1 MTPARPAAGDA
12 DRLVTVGR
20 YSDPI
25 AAELARSRLESDG
38 LAGFIQGG
46 GLGSLLPTA
55 VVYPILLQVR
65 AEDSGRALEILAEV
79 PAPDLLS
86 GEPRPEDGEPPG
98 RLRGR

>member
-20 YSDPI
+20 YGDPI

-38 LAGFIQGG
+38 LAVFIQGG

-65 AEDSGRALEILAEV
+65 AEDADRAEEILADSTAEAAF
-79 PAPDLLS
+79 P
-86 GEPRPEDGEPPG
+86 GEPEGGEQPG
-98 RLRGR
+98 RAEGS